1 MCLMKQNAVL
11 IYIYYTVMRR
21 IIKKTKKKT
30 MIFIYLYEESEKNPV
45 QLVSAEK

>member
-21 IIKKTKKKT
+21 IIKYKKNN
-30 MIFIYLYEESEKNPV
+30 MIFICLYEESEKNPV
-45 QLVSAEK
+45 HLVSAEK

>member
-11 IYIYYTVMRR
+11 IYIYYTVKRR
-21 IIKKTKKKT
+21 IIKLKKNN

>member
-1 MCLMKQNAVL
+1 MKQNAVL
-11 IYIYYTVMRR
+11 IYIYYTVKRR
-21 IIKKTKKKT
+21 IIKLKKNN